1 VITDIAISHV
11 IVAERIDINALSLH
25 AAIGF
30 YLNNIG
36 VIRTM
41 VSNPAIPVRRKTW
54 KVSSG
59 GQPLPPIKP
68 IWIRAISKSNIAVD
82 RRRVLSMLLIRS
94 LSSLMSA
101 EFVGL

>member
-1 VITDIAISHV
+1 
-11 IVAERIDINALSLH
+11 
-25 AAIGF
+25 
-30 YLNNIG
+30 
-36 VIRTM
+36 
-41 VSNPAIPVRRKTW
+41 
-54 KVSSG
+54 
-59 GQPLPPIKP
+59 LPPIKP